1 MIFQLIKNFFV
12 WLAIFAV
19 VIIVLA
25 AFGGDPF
32 SIGLVILFVAV
43 FLGGVA
49 IGLLQNKYR
58 DNILLKAKKAWNKLP
73 ESEKND
79 WEKADVYRVYNLGK
93 FNNYRDEYAPE
104 SGIRAFM
111 MCYYMKAGILD
122 WFRKDGLKENPRIP
136 EGKKKYIKDSD
147 YRNFG
152 AYIENIGKY

>member
-58 DNILLKAKKAWNKLP
+58 DNILLKAKKSM
-73 ESEKND
+73 E
-79 WEKADVYRVYNLGK
+79 
-93 FNNYRDEYAPE
+93 
-104 SGIRAFM
+104 
-111 MCYYMKAGILD
+111 
-122 WFRKDGLKENPRIP
+122 
-136 EGKKKYIKDSD
+136 
-147 YRNFG
+147 
-152 AYIENIGKY
+152 